1 MQNKLM
7 EIVESSQIS
16 QFQRFYPG
24 DNVRVHVKIQEGN
37 KSRIQIFEGLVI
49 KVKNNGLSSSFV
61 VRKIAHGIGVE
72 RTFLTYSPLVDK
84 VEIVRSNKVRRA
96 KLYYMKQRS
105 GKSARLKEIRRKEL
119 KNQD

>member
-7 EIVESSQIS
+7 QTVESSQIS
-16 QFQRFYPG
+16 QLQQFFPG

-49 KVKNNGLSSSFV
+49 KLKKNGLSSSFV
-61 VRKIAHGIGVE
+61 VRKISHGVGVE

-84 VEIVRSNKVRRA
+84 IEVVRANKVRRA
-96 KLYYMKQRS
+96 KLYYMKERS

-119 KNQD
+119 KNLN